1 MELIELVR
9 KWGVGK
15 MGDYCEWGLWGVS
28 GLIWARGKW
37 IRGIIGGLA
46 VIVGGGLG
54 RLRSGFGVSV

>member
-1 MELIELVR
+1 MLGVGEELIELVR

-46 VIVGGGLG
+46 VIEM
-54 RLRSGFGVSV
+54 